1 VKILF
6 DANTPVPL
14 RRWLRGHEVALCV
27 TLGWERLKNGLL
39 LDAAERAG
47 FEVLVT
53 CDQSIPYQQNFIDRK
68 LAVIVLSTNDWPTL
82 RPVAA
87 KIASV
92 VDFMQRG
99 QVNRV
104 DITEL

>member
-1 VKILF
+1 MKVS
-6 DANTPVPL
+6 
-14 RRWLRGHEVALCV
+14 LCV
-27 TLGWERLKNGLL
+27 TLGWERLENGLL

-53 CDQSIPYQQNFIDRK
+53 CDQSIPYQQNFTDRK

-92 VDFMQRG
+92 VDFVRRG
-99 QVNRV
+99 RV
-104 DITEL
+104 SRIDITEL